1 MKKQK
6 GTMEVKQRDLLYRL
20 MISQLFYDGHQQ
32 LAVNLAGLVKAHPA
46 CPPSDRLLKVL
57 KLGLKA
63 EEEETGEK
71 TFKSE
76 YITPGAGI
84 DLEFETDV
92 QTISPEAALYET
104 CYVTAHKSACRVGV
118 FHPSGQ
124 LIATGSEDTS
134 IKILDV
140 ERMLAKSATPPEVI
154 AQETPQQAM
163 ENHPVIRTLY
173 DHSGEITTLDFHPH
187 HQILV
192 SGSKDYSVRFFEYS
206 KPSVKKAY
214 KSIQEAAE
222 VRTVA
227 FHPSGDFLL
236 VGTRHPTLRL
246 YDVNTFQCFV
256 GRNPNDQHTAAV
268 TCAKYSPNANLFTTC
283 AKDGQI
289 KIWDAVSGLCINT
302 FSNAHDGEEV
312 CSVQFTRNSKYI
324 LSSGKDSLVKLWELS
339 TNRCLI
345 VYTGAGTMGKQEHRT
360 KACFNHTEDYVLF
373 PDEKTT
379 SLCCWDSRN
388 AERQRLLSLGHN
400 GLVRCINHSPTGPA
414 FVTCSD
420 DNRARFWYRKADS
433 D

>member
-1 MKKQK
+1 
-6 GTMEVKQRDLLYRL
+6 
-20 MISQLFYDGHQQ
+20 
-32 LAVNLAGLVKAHPA
+32 
-46 CPPSDRLLKVL
+46 
-57 KLGLKA
+57 
-63 EEEETGEK
+63 
-71 TFKSE
+71 
-76 YITPGAGI
+76 
-84 DLEFETDV
+84 
-92 QTISPEAALYET
+92 QTISAEAALYET
-104 CYVTAHKSACRVGV
+104 CYVTSHKSACRVAT
-118 FHPSGQ
+118 FHPTGQ

-173 DHSGEITTLDFHPH
+173 DHAGEISTLDFHPH

-192 SGSKDYSVRFFEYS
+192 SGSKDHSVRFFERLQKLGLWHSTQAETSYWS
-206 KPSVKKAY
+206 EQVSQHVSVLLE
-214 KSIQEAAE
+214 II
-222 VRTVA
+222 VRM
-227 FHPSGDFLL
+227 
-236 VGTRHPTLRL
+236 
-246 YDVNTFQCFV
+246 YDVKTFSCYV

-268 TCAKYSPNANLFTTC
+268 TCAKYSPNANLYTSC
-283 AKDGQI
+283 SKDGNI
-289 KIWDAVSGLCINT
+289 KVWDSVSGLCINT
-302 FSNAHDGEEV
+302 FKNAHDGEEV

-324 LSSGKDSLVKLWELS
+324 LSSGKDSMVKLWELS

-345 VYTGAGTMGKQEHRT
+345 IYTGAGTMGKQEHRT
-360 KACFNHTEDYVLF
+360 KCCFNHTEDYVLF

-400 GLVRCINHSPTGPA
+400 GIVRCINHSPTGPA
-414 FVTCSD
+414 FVTTSD